1 MDRQRLKVAKG
12 AVRRFTNSG
21 SIVKGIENPWGISD
35 QSLTILFL
43 GVVEKLNPKEIHSRL
58 HPEAKGYARLVRGI
72 VDMLHDSRKIVEEQD
87 RVNSEEWHP
96 VIVAIDDAIERGVAK
111 ADEAPTLT
119 PDDSKDG
126 ERPNENQ
133 VFYPPKCP
141 RCQGIM
147 IHERDWYGEYAYCL
161 LCGYVHEAASTPP
174 IELLMGETNDKEGRR
189 GDQVKHEETKL

>member
-1 MDRQRLKVAKG
+1 MDRLELEVAKRT
-12 AVRRFTNSG
+12 VRRFTDNG
-21 SIVKGIENPWGISD
+21 SIVGGIENPWGISD

-43 GVVEKLNPKEIHSRL
+43 GVVEKLNPKEIHARL
-58 HPEAKGYARLVRGI
+58 HPKAKGDDRLVRGT
-72 VDMLHDSRKIVEEQD
+72 VDMLHDSKRMVEKAD
-87 RVNSEEWHP
+87 PVDSENWHP
-96 VIVAIDDAIERGVAK
+96 VVVAIDASIERGVAK

-119 PDDSKDG
+119 PDNSKDG

-141 RCQGIM
+141 RCQGLM

-189 GDQVKHEETKL
+189 GGQVRHGKTNL